1 MLIKGGTVLTIT
13 KGVRENTDVLIED
26 GKISKIGQDLKA
38 KSGIQ
43 TIDAKGKFVTPGIID
58 AHSHIGIDA
67 VNEATS
73 PVTAEVWVGDA
84 IDPYDVS
91 LYRALAGG
99 VTISHAMHGSANAIG
114 GQCETIKHQIWHGGS
129 RNIANERCSQ
139 NNQIRTG

>member
-1 MLIKGGTVLTIT
+1 MKKILISHIFLLFAIALIAQDRGNVLIKDGTVLTIT
-13 KGVRENTDVLIED
+13 KGVLENTDVLIED

-43 TIDAKGKFVTPGIID
+43 TIDAKGKFVMPGIID

-84 IDPYDVS
+84 FPSETAHSVPDFQEC
-91 LYRALAGG
+91 LHGRAGHRPGHLEA
-99 VTISHAMHGSANAIG
+99 
-114 GQCETIKHQIWHGGS
+114 
-129 RNIANERCSQ
+129 RDR
-139 NNQIRTG
+139 